1 MMSNKLARSLAPYF
15 PRFAELLAAG
25 NGEIE
30 NIKPAVSDA
39 DIRELERSLGLSLPE
54 SYKQLLRCA
63 RGFWLLGGAV
73 QFDTQHPFFHAFP
86 PFKELTPQ
94 QREVVKLKGGEW
106 PPPSQGML
114 CFAEF
119 FMEAD
124 GDQVLFD
131 VRNGLR
137 NGEYPVMYYAHE
149 FRPPTVRKL
158 ADDFRTFLEGL
169 LDREEFQN
177 EDE

>member
-1 MMSNKLARSLAPYF
+1 MSKKLARSLAPHF

-25 NGEIE
+25 HGEIE
-30 NIKPAVSDA
+30 NITPPASDA
-39 DIRELERSLGLSLPE
+39 DVLALEKTLGVPLPE

-63 RGFWLLGGAV
+63 RGFWLFGGSV
-73 QFDTQHPFFHAFP
+73 QFGTQHPFFHDFP
-86 PFKELTPQ
+86 PLKSLTSQ
-94 QREVVKLKGGEW
+94 QREVVKLKGGNW
-106 PPPSQGML
+106 PPPSNGML

-131 VRNGLR
+131 IKKGLR

-149 FRPPTVRKL
+149 SCPPTVRKL
-158 ADDFRTFLEGL
+158 ADDFKAFLDGL
-169 LDREEFQN
+169 LDREEFRG

>member
-1 MMSNKLARSLAPYF
+1 MNRKLPRSLAPHF

-25 NGEIE
+25 RGEIE
-30 NIKPAVSDA
+30 EIKPAASATDIQTLESD
-39 DIRELERSLGLSLPE
+39 LGVALPE

-63 RGFWLLGGAV
+63 RGFWLFGGSV
-73 QFDTQHPFFHAFP
+73 QFGTGHPFFHKFP
-86 PFKELTPQ
+86 AWNDLTPQ
-94 QREVVKLKGGEW
+94 QRAVVQLKGGSW
-106 PPPSQGML
+106 PPPSDGML

-131 VRNGLR
+131 VKRGLH
-137 NGEYPVMYYAHE
+137 NGEYAVMYYAHE
-149 FRPPTVRKL
+149 AHPPTVRKL
-158 ADDFRTFLEGL
+158 AEDFQSFVEGL
-169 LDREEFQN
+169 LERKEFRS

>member
-1 MMSNKLARSLAPYF
+1 MMSKNLARSLAPHF

-25 NGEIE
+25 HGEIE
-30 NIKPAVSDA
+30 NIEPPAVDA
-39 DIRELERSLGLSLPE
+39 EIRELEKSLGVFLPE
-54 SYKQLLRCA
+54 SYKQMLRCA
-63 RGFWLLGGAV
+63 RGLWLFGGAV
-73 QFDTQHPFFHAFP
+73 QFGTQHPFFHEFP
-86 PFKELTPQ
+86 PLKDLTPQ
-94 QREVVKLKGGEW
+94 QREVVKLKGGKW
-106 PPPSQGML
+106 PPSSEGML

-131 VRNGLR
+131 VKNGLR
-137 NGEYPVMYYAHE
+137 IGEYPIMYYAHE
-149 FRPPTVRKL
+149 SRPPTVRKL

-169 LDREEFQN
+169 LDRAEFRS

>member
-1 MMSNKLARSLAPYF
+1 MSKKLARSLAPHF

-25 NGEIE
+25 RGEIE
-30 NIKPAVSDA
+30 NIEPPTSDA
-39 DIRELERSLGLSLPE
+39 DIRALENGLGVSLPD

-63 RGFWLLGGAV
+63 RGFWLFGGSV
-73 QFDTQHPFFHAFP
+73 QFGTQHPFFHEFP
-86 PFKELTPQ
+86 PWKDLTAQ
-94 QREVVKLKGGEW
+94 QREIVKLKRGKW
-106 PPPSQGML
+106 PPPSEGML

-131 VRNGLR
+131 VKNCFR
-137 NGEYPVMYYAHE
+137 NGEYPVVYYAHE
-149 FRPPTVRKL
+149 SRPPRVRKF
-158 ADDFRTFLEGL
+158 ADDFRAFLEGL
-169 LDREEFQN
+169 LDREEFRD

>member
-1 MMSNKLARSLAPYF
+1 MSKKLARSLAPHF

-25 NGEIE
+25 HGEIE
-30 NIKPAVSDA
+30 NIEPPASDA
-39 DIRELERSLGLSLPE
+39 DIHALEKGLGVSLPD

-63 RGFWLLGGAV
+63 RGFWLFGGSV
-73 QFDTQHPFFHAFP
+73 QFGIQHPFFHEFQP
-86 PFKELTPQ
+86 LKDLTAR
-94 QREVVKLKGGEW
+94 QREVVKLKGGKW

-131 VRNGLR
+131 IKQGLQ
-137 NGEYPVMYYAHE
+137 NGEYPIMYYAHE
-149 FRPPTVRKL
+149 SRPPTVRKL
-158 ADDFRTFLEGL
+158 ADDFQGFLEGL
-169 LDREEFQN
+169 LDREEFRS